1 MAAKKK
7 VVLNVQSVI
16 GMRGI
21 MLAKYVV
28 MCQDIRTNLVLEFN
42 NKKSHQMVAFL

>member
-16 GMRGI
+16 GMR
-21 MLAKYVV
+21 
-28 MCQDIRTNLVLEFN
+28 QDIRTNLVLEFN

>member
-21 MLAKYVV
+21 ILAKYVV

-42 NKKSHQMVAFL
+42 NKKATKWWLFL